1 MRRTFFSIFFILGR
15 KKRDCG
21 NPITYIRLSCDTEV
35 LLAIMMDGNRHP
47 GELIVDLSLD
57 GESRHSTYKI
67 PGLVENGTLFQL
79 I

>member
-1 MRRTFFSIFFILGR
+1 
-15 KKRDCG
+15 
-21 NPITYIRLSCDTEV
+21 
-35 LLAIMMDGNRHP
+35 MMDGNRHP